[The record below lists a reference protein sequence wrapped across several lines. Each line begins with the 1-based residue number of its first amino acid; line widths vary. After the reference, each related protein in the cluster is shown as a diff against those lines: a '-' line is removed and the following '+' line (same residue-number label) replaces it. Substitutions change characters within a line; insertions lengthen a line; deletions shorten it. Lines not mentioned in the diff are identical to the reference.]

1 MNNQLIDKLLSAELT
16 ELLLESRDWTIFL
29 DECRRNTRKIREK
42 IEDTDPDVGTLIW
55 NMTEVNDL
63 IYHIEGIVEEMAKK
77 QTDFFDYVDVLRR
90 QSPLNLDLLENH
102 AYFQN
107 RMNELNFHYSKLKQM
122 LGVD

>member
-29 DECRRNTRKIREK
+29 DECRLNTRKIREK

-55 NMTEVNDL
+55 DMTELNDL
-63 IYHIEGIVEEMAKK
+63 IFHIEGIVEEMAKK